1 MVINYPN
8 GEAFIKDNS
17 SYLKENVFMSSFFF
31 LDAPLLKESS
41 KKNYALK
48 VCLEDKKLLALKV
61 EPYYVLLYGDVEL
74 VKELV
79 VYIKENEL
87 EVNGIYSSMEVGN
100 EYTRL
105 VDSLYNQKF
114 YLQLGMDFM
123 ETKEYTE
130 PSSKEVV
137 TATLDDVDEL
147 YECLVNFVK
156 DCSLNDEVTKES
168 IIKGIERFRIIKD
181 GQRIISLASR
191 TPESEESIRITD
203 VYTRPEY
210 RGQGFARKV
219 VNTTKNEILEQG
231 KMATLNVNQ
240 ANPISN
246 HLYKSLGFV
255 KVFSRGIFLP
265 K

>member
-1 MVINYPN
+1 MIINYPN

-48 VCLEDKKLLALKV
+48 VCLENKKLLVLKV

-79 VYIKENEL
+79 VFIKENEL
-87 EVNGIYSSMEVGN
+87 EINGIYSSLEVGN

-105 VDSLYNQKF
+105 VDSLYNQKL

-123 ETKEYTE
+123 ETKEYME

-156 DCSLNDEVTKES
+156 DCSLNDEVTN
-168 IIKGIERFRIIKD
+168 
-181 GQRIISLASR
+181 SR
-191 TPESEESIRITD
+191 
-203 VYTRPEY
+203 V
-210 RGQGFARKV
+210 
-219 VNTTKNEILEQG
+219 
-231 KMATLNVNQ
+231 
-240 ANPISN
+240 
-246 HLYKSLGFV
+246 
-255 KVFSRGIFLP
+255 IFEDS
-265 K
+265 KI

>member
-1 MVINYPN
+1 MIINYPN

-31 LDAPLLKESS
+31 LDAPSLKESS

-48 VCLEDKKLLALKV
+48 VCLENKKLLALKV

-79 VYIKENEL
+79 VFIKENEL
-87 EVNGIYSSMEVGN
+87 EINGIYSSLEVGN

-105 VDSLYNQKF
+105 VDSLYNQKL

-123 ETKEYTE
+123 ETKEYME

-181 GQRIISLASR
+181 GNKIISLASR

-231 KMATLNVNQ
+231 KMATLNVDQ